1 MKKQDRLWLIF
12 VVPFWVVLMTLVW
25 ILWHPTLQAKNA
37 VALSTRHEAKSVKAN
52 GGASEVYM
60 PLIASPCFD
69 YFDDFSNPN
78 SGWLVRDDS
87 DALFQYL
94 NGEYRILNREAA
106 AIFKA
111 QAPIYGWEH
120 YAVEVEARWA
130 GSPTDGVYNLVFD
143 FSDEASPYHILAVF
157 PALKQ
162 FRIWRLG
169 PNPTLIVDFTFSTA
183 INSGTAV
190 NHMKVI
196 RMGDQVTAE
205 INGETQ
211 GTWTIPPLV
220 SASRVGVGMA
230 PYPVSP
236 TPQADARFD
245 NFTVTC
251 LSGPE

>member
-25 ILWHPTLQAKNA
+25 ILRPPALQAENG
-37 VALSTRHEAKSVKAN
+37 VALSNRHDAKSVMAN

-60 PLIASPCFD
+60 PLITAPCFD

-87 DALFQYL
+87 SALFQYV
-94 NGEYRILNREAA
+94 NGEYRILNRESD

-111 QAPIYGWEH
+111 QAPVYGWEH
-120 YAVEVEARWA
+120 YTVEVDARWA
-130 GSPTDGVYNLVFD
+130 GSPTDGVYNIVFD
-143 FSDEASPYHILAVF
+143 FSDDTSPYYIMAVF
-157 PALKQ
+157 PALEQ
-162 FRIWRLG
+162 FRVLRM
-169 PNPTLIVDFTFSTA
+169 NPFAVIVDFTYSSA

-190 NHMKVI
+190 NHMKMI
-196 RMGDQVTAE
+196 RMSDQVTIE
-205 INGETQ
+205 INSQTQ
-211 GTWTIPPLV
+211 GTWVVEPLV
-220 SASRVGVGMA
+220 GLDHVGVGMA

-245 NFTVTC
+245 NFKVTC
-251 LSGPE
+251 LSGTE